1 MSNRDRLPTS
11 RAPTTG
17 GVMLGSEYDVARTRK
32 MNADAEIAEMEL
44 AQLRLKLCNTED
56 VVKAWADVL
65 NACRAKFLSLPTKL
79 APVVATEDDAS
90 VVKQLLEDQI
100 HEALS
105 ELSNYNPEIHP
116 TQMSGN
122 ADLDEIEPEAEQ
134 PKKKRGRPKK
144 ANSDN
149 E

>member
-1 MSNRDRLPTS
+1 MNYKKNS
-11 RAPTTG
+11 TG
-17 GVMLGSEYDVARTRK
+17 GIIIGSDYDAARTRK

-56 VVKAWADVL
+56 VIKAWADVL
-65 NACRAKFLSLPTKL
+65 NACRAKFLGLPTKL
-79 APVVATEDDAS
+79 APVVATEDDAG

-122 ADLDEIEPEAEQ
+122 SDLDDVEPKPEE
-134 PKKKRGRPKK
+134 PKKRRGRPKK
-144 ANSDN
+144 ENSDN

>member
-79 APVVATEDDAS
+79 APVVATEDDAG
-90 VVKQLLEDQI
+90 VIKQLLEDQI

-122 ADLDEIEPEAEQ
+122 ADLDEVEPEVEQ

>member
-1 MSNRDRLPTS
+1 MNYKKNS
-11 RAPTTG
+11 TG
-17 GVMLGSEYDVARTRK
+17 GIIIGSDYDAARTRK

-79 APVVATEDDAS
+79 APVVATEDDAG

>member
-1 MSNRDRLPTS
+1 MNYKKNS
-11 RAPTTG
+11 TG
-17 GVMLGSEYDVARTRK
+17 GIIIGSDYDAARTRK

-44 AQLRLKLCNTED
+44 AQLRLKLCNTDD
-56 VVKAWADVL
+56 VIKAWADVL

-79 APVVATEDDAS
+79 APVVANEDDAAL
-90 VVKQLLEDQI
+90 VKQLLEDQI

-122 ADLDEIEPEAEQ
+122 SDLDDEEPKAEE
-134 PKKKRGRPKK
+134 PKKPRGRPKK
-144 ANSDN
+144 ADLGN

>member
-1 MSNRDRLPTS
+1 MQGGNLMNYKKNS
-11 RAPTTG
+11 TG
-17 GVMLGSEYDVARTRK
+17 GIIIGSDYDAARTRK

-44 AQLRLKLCNTED
+44 AQLRLKLCNTDD
-56 VVKAWADVL
+56 VIKAWADVL

-79 APVVATEDDAS
+79 APVVANEDDAAL
-90 VVKQLLEDQI
+90 VKQLLEDQI

-122 ADLDEIEPEAEQ
+122 SDLDHEEPKAEE
-134 PKKKRGRPKK
+134 PKKPRGRPKK
-144 ANSDN
+144 ADSGN

>member
-1 MSNRDRLPTS
+1 MSNRDRLPTN

-17 GVMLGSEYDVARTRK
+17 GVMLGSDYDQARTRK

-65 NACRAKFLSLPTKL
+65 NACRAKMLSLPTKI
-79 APVVATEDDAS
+79 APIVATEDDAG
-90 VVKQLLEDQI
+90 VIKQVIEDQI
-100 HEALS
+100 YEALN

-116 TQMSGN
+116 TQM
-122 ADLDEIEPEAEQ
+122 AALIEDDAPETEPE
-134 PKKKRGRPKK
+134 KKRGRPKK
-144 ANSDN
+144 VKSDN

>member
-1 MSNRDRLPTS
+1 MQGGNLMNYKKNS
-11 RAPTTG
+11 TG
-17 GVMLGSEYDVARTRK
+17 GIIIGSDYDAARTRK

-44 AQLRLKLCNTED
+44 AQLRLKLCNTDD
-56 VVKAWADVL
+56 VIKAWADVL

-79 APVVATEDDAS
+79 APVVANEDDAS
-90 VVKQLLEDQI
+90 LVKKLLEDQI

-122 ADLDEIEPEAEQ
+122 SDLDDEEPKTEE
-134 PKKKRGRPKK
+134 PKKVRGRPKK
-144 ANSDN
+144 AVSDN

>member
-1 MSNRDRLPTS
+1 MQGGNLMNYKKNS
-11 RAPTTG
+11 TG
-17 GVMLGSEYDVARTRK
+17 GIIIGSDYDAARTRK

-44 AQLRLKLCNTED
+44 AQLRLKLCSTED
-56 VVKAWADVL
+56 VIKAWADVL
-65 NACRAKFLSLPTKL
+65 NACRSKFLSLPTKL
-79 APVVATEDDAS
+79 APVLANEDDAS
-90 VVKQLLEDQI
+90 VTKQLLEDQI

-122 ADLDEIEPEAEQ
+122 ADLEEPEIAAEE
-134 PKKKRGRPKK
+134 PKKARGRPKK
-144 ANSDN
+144 NGSGN